1 MASALGIL
9 QQGLP
14 YRVRKKRHRPRLHRI
29 DNGFAVPECPVRGA
43 PGGWS
48 FGVQLQLRICSAR
61 TGQARRVDG
70 GHARTRLLQQ
80 GALPGG
86 IKSTQTPINVISCLV
101 VYHLCNA
108 RREIRLTWK
117 LLLTVVAVDCSVQD
131 VPSVRM
137 YIPTGYT
144 EEASAVAALAVRPN
158 EADQLQPI
166 DPLSVQET
174 AEAMGGGL
182 SLYIVTGNK
191 SSEFSAMRESNQG
204 FASPRY
210 ISYPVGLWGRVKRGA
225 PHTA

>member
-1 MASALGIL
+1 MGCSCNYASAPLERGRPDESMADTQEHAL
-9 QQGLP
+9 
-14 YRVRKKRHRPRLHRI
+14 YAFSRV
-29 DNGFAVPECPVRGA
+29 
-43 PGGWS
+43 
-48 FGVQLQLRICSAR
+48 
-61 TGQARRVDG
+61 
-70 GHARTRLLQQ
+70 LQQ

-101 VYHLCNA
+101 VYRLCNA

-210 ISYPVGLWGRVKRGA
+210 ISYPVRRSGPKESAVVLAFDGILSYSSFYRLNPCSRSF
-225 PHTA
+225 

>member
-1 MASALGIL
+1 MGCSCNYASAPLERGRPDESMADTQEHAL
-9 QQGLP
+9 
-14 YRVRKKRHRPRLHRI
+14 YAFSRV
-29 DNGFAVPECPVRGA
+29 
-43 PGGWS
+43 
-48 FGVQLQLRICSAR
+48 
-61 TGQARRVDG
+61 
-70 GHARTRLLQQ
+70 LQQ

-101 VYHLCNA
+101 VYRLCNA

-158 EADQLQPI
+158 EADQLQRI

-174 AEAMGGGL
+174 AEA
-182 SLYIVTGNK
+182 NK